1 MVAREVI
8 KGAGSEGHGALMP
21 TALAFAGLT
30 VAMLLRAIIVLFG
43 DPPAADPLQGDMRA
57 VRSCSARS
65 A

>member
-8 KGAGSEGHGALMP
+8 KGAGSEGHGARMP

-43 DPPAADPLQGDMRA
+43 DPPAADPL
-57 VRSCSARS
+57 
-65 A
+65 